1 MSAAPVVLAI
11 LLAAAGFA
19 ALALAMDRHH
29 AAVLGGTPTPAR
41 RRALCWAGGLAL
53 MLAAWV
59 CMHVWGPAHG
69 AVGLWGVAT
78 AGAATVL
85 LWLRWREPA
94 RTARPRSTR

>member
-1 MSAAPVVLAI
+1 MSAVLVVLAT

-29 AAVLGGTPTPAR
+29 AAVIGGTPTPAR
-41 RRALCWAGGLAL
+41 RRAFRWAGGFVLT
-53 MLAAWV
+53 LAAWACV
-59 CMHVWGPAHG
+59 HIWGPAQG
-69 AVGLWGVAT
+69 AVGLWGVAS

-94 RTARPRSTR
+94 RAARPRSAR